1 MAHPFCKLG
10 FGDSGEDSHAGNVGS
25 GWSGWRDSASAMC
38 GKCGIGKAFL
48 RRREARRYF
57 QCLTAKVAD
66 RAV

>member
-38 GKCGIGKAFL
+38 GKCGIGK
-48 RRREARRYF
+48 RS
-57 QCLTAKVAD
+57 CG
-66 RAV
+66 AVKRGGIFNA